1 MVSCP
6 LPPPSDSRLKGSCT
20 DATCSRDIVDT
31 RDINGDVY
39 SMFLAALTQDND
51 DNNLSHRVSTTLI

>member
-1 MVSCP
+1 MVSSGP
-6 LPPPSDSRLKGSCT
+6 FWFRLNGLHT
-20 DATCSRDIVDT
+20 DTLCYRDIVDT

-51 DNNLSHRVSTTLI
+51 DNDLSQNRRVSANFI